1 MRVAAIDHLVVAA
14 RRTGHL
20 DHRADHRVYGLHLVG
35 GQLAVQL
42 VQFGF
47 DLQLLAQQI
56 RRSTVGIGDRRL
68 GHRDILQRQDA
79 RIVVQRAGLGGGQ
92 LLLAAGLTGHGLRDL
107 VQLVVGHLLVH
118 RLDRDSH
125 GNDALAVFFVD
136 FVVKINVGVAVDL
149 ALGLVQHSAAH
160 VGPVGGVAV
169 HLLFQRLDVPDQRL
183 AFLLF
188 REIKVLVALAQLINF
203 QAVLALHRQRV
214 GDVHGGV
221 ELF

>member
-1 MRVAAIDHLVVAA
+1 MRIAAIDHLVVAA

-20 DHRADHRVYGLHLVG
+20 DHRADHRVYGLVG

-42 VQFGF
+42 VQLGF

-68 GHRDILQRQDA
+68 RHRDILQRQDA
-79 RIVVQRAGLGGGQ
+79 RIVVQRAGFGRGQ
-92 LLLAAGLTGHGLRDL
+92 LLLAAGLAGHGLRDL

-136 FVVKINVGVAVDL
+136 FVVKINVGVQSTCFFSV
-149 ALGLVQHSAAH
+149 SM
-160 VGPVGGVAV
+160 
-169 HLLFQRLDVPDQRL
+169 FQTSGSPFCFFVR
-183 AFLLF
+183 
-188 REIKVLVALAQLINF
+188 
-203 QAVLALHRQRV
+203 
-214 GDVHGGV
+214 
-221 ELF
+221 